1 MPRSISSI
9 PAAAKTTAVAA
20 LLALLALAG
29 CASVG
34 PDFEPPDPL
43 LPSVSF
49 LAKPGPLGAN
59 HAPEAAAKGDASPVD
74 PAWWTA
80 FRDPTLT
87 SLAARVAT
95 ANLDVN
101 SATLRR
107 AESRAQLGVTAAA
120 AVPAINGDASYQR
133 QLFSENGL
141 VSLGKALAP
150 PGTPFVVPPI
160 SIYQPG
166 FDASW
171 ELDLWG
177 HVRRQIEAAT
187 AQVEAAENQRRDMLV
202 STLAELARDYI
213 QLRGAQAQI
222 AISKENLNSTNE
234 ILQLTKTRAARGLT
248 TQLDVEN
255 AAAEAASIKAQLPGL
270 ENQESMGINALSLL
284 LDEPPDS
291 LRSELARAKPVPPA
305 PPRVPL
311 GIASELARR
320 RPDIRAA
327 EAQLHAATADIGVAV
342 AEFYP
347 SVKLNSSNANVGLNA
362 LDFKDLWKGS
372 SLQYVLGPSLSIPI
386 FDGGRLKSML
396 ELREIQQQEAAITY
410 RKTVLQA
417 WHDVVN
423 ALVAYRTEQ
432 QRRARLK
439 DQVDHSRRAL
449 ALSRTRYD
457 NGVIDFI
464 TVLDAARTLLQAE
477 LQYAQSTTNV
487 STNVVQ
493 LYKALGG
500 GWEQT
505 FPENPAMSVVNLQPV
520 Q

>member
-1 MPRSISSI
+1 MRRISGIST
-9 PAAAKTTAVAA
+9 PAKNRMLAAM
-20 LLALLALAG
+20 LALLPLAG
-29 CASVG
+29 CVSVG
-34 PDFEPPDPL
+34 PDFEAPDPL

-49 LAKPGPLGAN
+49 FGKPGPSAVADRTPESSANGAVL
-59 HAPEAAAKGDASPVD
+59 PVD
-74 PAWWTA
+74 PKWWAA
-80 FRDPTLT
+80 FRDPILT
-87 SLAARVAT
+87 SLAKRVAA
-95 ANLDVN
+95 ANLDVI
-101 SATLRR
+101 SATLKL

-120 AVPAINGDASYQR
+120 ALPAINGDASYQR
-133 QLFSENGL
+133 ELLSQNGI
-141 VSLGKALAP
+141 VSLAQSALP
-150 PGTPFVVPPI
+150 PGRPPFVVPPI
-160 SIYQPG
+160 SIYQPE

-177 HVRRQIEAAT
+177 HVRRQIEAAG
-187 AQVEAAENQRRDMLV
+187 AQVEAAKNQRRDMLV

-213 QLRGAQAQI
+213 QLRGVQAQI
-222 AISKENLNSTNE
+222 AISNENLATAND
-234 ILQLTKTRAARGLT
+234 ILQLTKTRAAKGLT

-255 AAAEAASIKAQLPGL
+255 AAAEAASIRAQLPGL
-270 ENQESMGINALSLL
+270 ENQESMEINALSLL

-291 LRSELARAKPVPPA
+291 LRRELARAKPVPPA

-342 AEFYP
+342 ADFYP
-347 SVKLNSSNANVGLNA
+347 SVKLNANNAYAGLNA
-362 LDFKDLWKGS
+362 LDLKDLWKGS

-386 FDGGRLKSML
+386 FDGGRLKSTL

-410 RKTVLQA
+410 HKTVLQA
-417 WHDVVN
+417 WHDVIN
-423 ALVAYRTEQ
+423 TLVAYRTEQ
-432 QRRARLK
+432 RRRARLK

-449 ALSRTRYD
+449 ALSRARYN

-464 TVLDAARTLLQAE
+464 TVLDAERTYLQAE
-477 LQYAQSTTNV
+477 LQYVQSTVNV
-487 STNVVQ
+487 STNLVQ

-505 FPENPAMSVVNLQPV
+505 FPEAPANL
-520 Q
+520 